1 MADRAAGEG
10 EVGVCEDGDDADAV
24 DAIDMRHDLSC
35 VSFSL
40 QVASVKGVPVAW
52 SDPNSHP

>member
-10 EVGVCEDGDDADAV
+10 EVSICEDGDDADAV
-24 DAIDMRHDLSC
+24 DAIDMRHNLSC
-35 VSFSL
+35 ISF
-40 QVASVKGVPVAW
+40 VRHRDVERVPVAW